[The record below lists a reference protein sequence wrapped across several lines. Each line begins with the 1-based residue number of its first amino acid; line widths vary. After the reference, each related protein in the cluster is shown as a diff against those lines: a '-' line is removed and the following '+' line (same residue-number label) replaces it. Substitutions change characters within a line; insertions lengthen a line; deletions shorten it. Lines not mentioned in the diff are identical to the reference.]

1 MAPRRRY
8 RTTSPVTTP
17 RPLRSRSGTFG
28 SSIPLAIYAA
38 TASARLRQ
46 LGITAPGATI
56 ALAGGLL
63 ASAGLGLSSLTAWT
77 LSRPE
82 VTSDAALVRALYYL
96 TYLTGG
102 PWHVV
107 TLGLLIAGIAVPGL
121 IVGLLP
127 RAGRVD
133 RPRHR
138 GTRRTDHTGAD
149 LAGTVATV
157 AGRPVHRTDLAD
169 RGRCAAPAAPT
180 EQAGGRGGGGA
191 MTNNCSSE
199 RTGASSWRQVSR
211 SKAATVPTMCDSMAA
226 RATSGFCDR
235 MAVPM
240 TAWSWLRSWIELR
253 ELLDTTDRGDKEV
266 REVPHPLAEICHYP
280 GM

>member
-1 MAPRRRY
+1 MLAAI
-8 RTTSPVTTP
+8 SLALLVAGLVVGIALGGVM
-17 RPLRSRSGTFG
+17 PLPYSSAIVDYVAGHHDAAVAIAVGTFG

-63 ASAGLGLSSLTAWT
+63 ASAGLALSGLMAWT

-96 TYLTGG
+96 TFLTGG

-127 RAGRVD
+127 RPVAW
-133 RPRHR
+133 
-138 GTRRTDHTGAD
+138 TGLVIAV
-149 LAGTVATV
+149 LAELTTLVLIWQALSPLLPLARFTGLIWLIV
-157 AGRPVHRTDLAD
+157 AGALLP
-169 RGRCAAPAAPT
+169 
-180 EQAGGRGGGGA
+180 
-191 MTNNCSSE
+191 
-199 RTGASSWRQVSR
+199 
-211 SKAATVPTMCDSMAA
+211 
-226 RATSGFCDR
+226 
-235 MAVPM
+235 
-240 TAWSWLRSWIELR
+240 LRRRNKQELR
-253 ELLDTTDRGDKEV
+253 AGVDS
-266 REVPHPLAEICHYP
+266 P
-280 GM
+280 

>member
-1 MAPRRRY
+1 MASIGHIVHNMNDSLTDTNPAVG
-8 RTTSPVTTP
+8 RTPQGGPSLVLLAAISLALLLAGLVVGVALAGGVM
-17 RPLRSRSGTFG
+17 PLPYGSATDIQDYVAGHHAAAVAIAVGTFG

-63 ASAGLGLSSLTAWT
+63 ASAGLALSGLTAWT

-82 VTSDAALVRALYYL
+82 VTSDATLVRALYYL

-127 RAGRVD
+127 RSVAWTGLVIAGMAELTTLALIWPGLSPLLPVARF
-133 RPRHR
+133 
-138 GTRRTDHTGAD
+138 TG
-149 LAGTVATV
+149 LVWLIV
-157 AGRPVHRTDLAD
+157 AGALLPLRRK
-169 RGRCAAPAAPT
+169 
-180 EQAGGRGGGGA
+180 
-191 MTNNCSSE
+191 N
-199 RTGASSWRQVSR
+199 RQE
-211 SKAATVPTMCDSMAA
+211 A
-226 RATSGFCDR
+226 
-235 MAVPM
+235 
-240 TAWSWLRSWIELR
+240 
-253 ELLDTTDRGDKEV
+253 EV
-266 REVPHPLAEICHYP
+266 AQR
-280 GM
+280 

>member
-1 MAPRRRY
+1 MAPLAAISLVLLLAGLVVGVVRAGG
-8 RTTSPVTTP
+8 VM
-17 RPLRSRSGTFG
+17 PLPYGSATEIQDYVARHHAAAVALAVGTFG

-63 ASAGLGLSSLTAWT
+63 ASTGLALSSLTTWT

-121 IVGLLP
+121 IVRLMPLPVAWTGLVIAGIAELTTLVLIWPGLSPLLP
-127 RAGRVD
+127 LARF
-133 RPRHR
+133 
-138 GTRRTDHTGAD
+138 TG
-149 LAGTVATV
+149 LIWLIV
-157 AGRPVHRTDLAD
+157 AGALLPLRRLNKQ
-169 RGRCAAPAAPT
+169 
-180 EQAGGRGGGGA
+180 E
-191 MTNNCSSE
+191 
-199 RTGASSWRQVSR
+199 
-211 SKAATVPTMCDSMAA
+211 ATAQS
-226 RATSGFCDR
+226 
-235 MAVPM
+235 
-240 TAWSWLRSWIELR
+240 
-253 ELLDTTDRGDKEV
+253 
-266 REVPHPLAEICHYP
+266 
-280 GM
+280 

>member
-1 MAPRRRY
+1 MFSIRHIVQIMNDSSVDTNSAVGRPPQAGPPLAALAAISLALLLAGLAVGVALAGVMPLPY
-8 RTTSPVTTP
+8 GSTTEIQGYVAGNHAAAVAIAV
-17 RPLRSRSGTFG
+17 GTFG

-63 ASAGLGLSSLTAWT
+63 ASAGLALSSLTAWT

-82 VTSDAALVRALYYL
+82 VTSDGALVRALYYL

-127 RAGRVD
+127 RSVAWTGLVIAGLAELTTLVLIWSGLSPLLPVARF
-133 RPRHR
+133 
-138 GTRRTDHTGAD
+138 TG
-149 LAGTVATV
+149 LIWLIV
-157 AGRPVHRTDLAD
+157 AGALLPLHR
-169 RGRCAAPAAPT
+169 RNRRAAEAA
-180 EQAGGRGGGGA
+180 GA
-191 MTNNCSSE
+191 
-199 RTGASSWRQVSR
+199 R
-211 SKAATVPTMCDSMAA
+211 
-226 RATSGFCDR
+226 
-235 MAVPM
+235 
-240 TAWSWLRSWIELR
+240 
-253 ELLDTTDRGDKEV
+253 
-266 REVPHPLAEICHYP
+266 
-280 GM
+280 

>member
-1 MAPRRRY
+1 MLAAI
-8 RTTSPVTTP
+8 SLALLLAGLAVGVALGGVM
-17 RPLRSRSGTFG
+17 PLPYGSAIVDYVAGHHDAAVAIAVGTFG

-63 ASAGLGLSSLTAWT
+63 ASAGLALSGLMAWT

-82 VTSDAALVRALYYL
+82 VAADAALVRALYYL

-127 RAGRVD
+127 RPVAWAGLVIAVLAELTTLVLIWQALSPLLPLARF
-133 RPRHR
+133 
-138 GTRRTDHTGAD
+138 TG
-149 LAGTVATV
+149 LIWLIV
-157 AGRPVHRTDLAD
+157 AGALLP
-169 RGRCAAPAAPT
+169 
-180 EQAGGRGGGGA
+180 
-191 MTNNCSSE
+191 
-199 RTGASSWRQVSR
+199 
-211 SKAATVPTMCDSMAA
+211 
-226 RATSGFCDR
+226 
-235 MAVPM
+235 
-240 TAWSWLRSWIELR
+240 LRR
-253 ELLDTTDRGDKEV
+253 RNKQEV
-266 REVPHPLAEICHYP
+266 RAGVDSS
-280 GM
+280 

>member
-1 MAPRRRY
+1 MFKIRHIVQVMNDSSVNTNGAVGRPPQAGPPLAPLAAI
-8 RTTSPVTTP
+8 SLVLLLAGLVVGVALAGGVM
-17 RPLRSRSGTFG
+17 PLPYGSATEIQNYVAGNHTAAVAIAVGTFG

-63 ASAGLGLSSLTAWT
+63 ASAGLALSSLTAWT

-82 VTSDAALVRALYYL
+82 VTSDPALVRALYYL

-127 RAGRVD
+127 RAVAWAGLVIAGLAELTTLVLIWPGLSPLLPVARF
-133 RPRHR
+133 
-138 GTRRTDHTGAD
+138 TG
-149 LAGTVATV
+149 LVWLIV
-157 AGRPVHRTDLAD
+157 AGVLLPLRRRNKQEVTA
-169 RGRCAAPAAPT
+169 
-180 EQAGGRGGGGA
+180 
-191 MTNNCSSE
+191 
-199 RTGASSWRQVSR
+199 R
-211 SKAATVPTMCDSMAA
+211 S
-226 RATSGFCDR
+226 
-235 MAVPM
+235 
-240 TAWSWLRSWIELR
+240 
-253 ELLDTTDRGDKEV
+253 
-266 REVPHPLAEICHYP
+266 
-280 GM
+280 

>member
-1 MAPRRRY
+1 LAPLAAI
-8 RTTSPVTTP
+8 SLVLLLAGLVVGVVLAGGVM
-17 RPLRSRSGTFG
+17 PLPYGSATEIQDYVARHHAAAVALAVGTFG

-63 ASAGLGLSSLTAWT
+63 ASTGLALSSLTTWT

-121 IVGLLP
+121 IVRLMPIAVAWTGLVIAGIAELTTLVLIWPGLSPLLP
-127 RAGRVD
+127 LARF
-133 RPRHR
+133 
-138 GTRRTDHTGAD
+138 TG
-149 LAGTVATV
+149 LIWLIV
-157 AGRPVHRTDLAD
+157 AGALLPLRRLNKQEATA
-169 RGRCAAPAAPT
+169 
-180 EQAGGRGGGGA
+180 
-191 MTNNCSSE
+191 
-199 RTGASSWRQVSR
+199 R
-211 SKAATVPTMCDSMAA
+211 S
-226 RATSGFCDR
+226 
-235 MAVPM
+235 
-240 TAWSWLRSWIELR
+240 
-253 ELLDTTDRGDKEV
+253 
-266 REVPHPLAEICHYP
+266 
-280 GM
+280 

>member
-1 MAPRRRY
+1 LAPLAAISLVLLLAGLVVGVVRAGG
-8 RTTSPVTTP
+8 VM
-17 RPLRSRSGTFG
+17 PLPYGSATEIQDYVARHHAAAVALAVGTFG

-63 ASAGLGLSSLTAWT
+63 ASTGLALSSLTTWT

-121 IVGLLP
+121 IVRLMPLPVAWTGLVIAGIAELTTLVLIWPGLSPLLP
-127 RAGRVD
+127 LARF
-133 RPRHR
+133 
-138 GTRRTDHTGAD
+138 TG
-149 LAGTVATV
+149 LIWLIV
-157 AGRPVHRTDLAD
+157 AGALLPLRRLNKQ
-169 RGRCAAPAAPT
+169 
-180 EQAGGRGGGGA
+180 E
-191 MTNNCSSE
+191 
-199 RTGASSWRQVSR
+199 
-211 SKAATVPTMCDSMAA
+211 ATA
-226 RATSGFCDR
+226 R
-235 MAVPM
+235 
-240 TAWSWLRSWIELR
+240 L
-253 ELLDTTDRGDKEV
+253 
-266 REVPHPLAEICHYP
+266 
-280 GM
+280 

>member
-1 MAPRRRY
+1 MALLAAI
-8 RTTSPVTTP
+8 SLSLLLAGLVVGVAMAGVM
-17 RPLRSRSGTFG
+17 PLPYGSATAIQDYVAGHHAAAVAIAVGTFG

-63 ASAGLGLSSLTAWT
+63 ASAGLALSSLTAWT

-127 RAGRVD
+127 RSVAWTGLVIAGLAELTTLVLIWPGLSPLLPVARFTGLVWLIAAGALL
-133 RPRHR
+133 PL
-138 GTRRTDHTGAD
+138 RRRKRQAAGATGA
-149 LAGTVATV
+149 
-157 AGRPVHRTDLAD
+157 RR
-169 RGRCAAPAAPT
+169 
-180 EQAGGRGGGGA
+180 
-191 MTNNCSSE
+191 
-199 RTGASSWRQVSR
+199 
-211 SKAATVPTMCDSMAA
+211 
-226 RATSGFCDR
+226 
-235 MAVPM
+235 
-240 TAWSWLRSWIELR
+240 
-253 ELLDTTDRGDKEV
+253 
-266 REVPHPLAEICHYP
+266 
-280 GM
+280 

>member
-1 MAPRRRY
+1 MNDSSVDTNRAA
-8 RTTSPVTTP
+8 S
-17 RPLRSRSGTFG
+17 RPPQGGPPLALLAVISLVLLLAGLVVGVALAGVMPLPHGSATEIQDYVSGHHAAVVAIAVGTFG

-63 ASAGLGLSSLTAWT
+63 ASAGLGISSLTAWT

-82 VTSDAALVRALYYL
+82 VTSDPALVRALYYL

-127 RAGRVD
+127 RAVAW
-133 RPRHR
+133 
-138 GTRRTDHTGAD
+138 TG
-149 LAGTVATV
+149 LVIAGIAELTTLVLIWPGLSPLLPVARFTGLVWLIV
-157 AGRPVHRTDLAD
+157 AGALLPLRR
-169 RGRCAAPAAPT
+169 RNKQ
-180 EQAGGRGGGGA
+180 E
-191 MTNNCSSE
+191 MT
-199 RTGASSWRQVSR
+199 TR
-211 SKAATVPTMCDSMAA
+211 S
-226 RATSGFCDR
+226 
-235 MAVPM
+235 
-240 TAWSWLRSWIELR
+240 
-253 ELLDTTDRGDKEV
+253 
-266 REVPHPLAEICHYP
+266 
-280 GM
+280 

>member
-1 MAPRRRY
+1 MNDSSADTNRAVVRQPQGG
-8 RTTSPVTTP
+8 P
-17 RPLRSRSGTFG
+17 PLVLLASVCLVLLLAGLVVGVALAGGVMPLPYGSATEIQDYVAGHHASAVAIAVGTFG

-63 ASAGLGLSSLTAWT
+63 ASAGLALSSLTAWT

-127 RAGRVD
+127 RPVAWAGLVIAGLAELTTLVLIWPGLSPLLPVARF
-133 RPRHR
+133 
-138 GTRRTDHTGAD
+138 TG
-149 LAGTVATV
+149 LVWLIV
-157 AGRPVHRTDLAD
+157 AGALLPLRR
-169 RGRCAAPAAPT
+169 RNK
-180 EQAGGRGGGGA
+180 Q
-191 MTNNCSSE
+191 E
-199 RTGASSWRQVSR
+199 RRR
-211 SKAATVPTMCDSMAA
+211 D
-226 RATSGFCDR
+226 
-235 MAVPM
+235 
-240 TAWSWLRSWIELR
+240 
-253 ELLDTTDRGDKEV
+253 
-266 REVPHPLAEICHYP
+266 
-280 GM
+280 

>member
-1 MAPRRRY
+1 MVGRPPQGGPPLALLAAISLALLLAGLVVGVAMAG
-8 RTTSPVTTP
+8 VM
-17 RPLRSRSGTFG
+17 PLPYGSATAIQDYVAGHHGAAVAIAVGTFG

-63 ASAGLGLSSLTAWT
+63 ASAGLALSSLTAWT

-121 IVGLLP
+121 IIGLLP
-127 RAGRVD
+127 RSVAW
-133 RPRHR
+133 
-138 GTRRTDHTGAD
+138 TGLVIAS
-149 LAGTVATV
+149 VAELTTLVLIWPGLSPLLPVARFTGLIWLIV
-157 AGRPVHRTDLAD
+157 AGALLPLRPKNRQ
-169 RGRCAAPAAPT
+169 AAEAA
-180 EQAGGRGGGGA
+180 
-191 MTNNCSSE
+191 
-199 RTGASSWRQVSR
+199 
-211 SKAATVPTMCDSMAA
+211 AA
-226 RATSGFCDR
+226 R
-235 MAVPM
+235 
-240 TAWSWLRSWIELR
+240 
-253 ELLDTTDRGDKEV
+253 
-266 REVPHPLAEICHYP
+266 
-280 GM
+280 

>member
-1 MAPRRRY
+1 LAPLAAI
-8 RTTSPVTTP
+8 SLVLLLAGLVVGVVLAGGVM
-17 RPLRSRSGTFG
+17 PLPYGSATEIQDYVARHHAAAVALAVGTFG

-63 ASAGLGLSSLTAWT
+63 ASTGLALSSLTTWT

-121 IVGLLP
+121 IVRLMPLPVAWTGLVIAGIAELTTLVLIWPGLSPLLP
-127 RAGRVD
+127 LARF
-133 RPRHR
+133 
-138 GTRRTDHTGAD
+138 TG
-149 LAGTVATV
+149 LIWLIV
-157 AGRPVHRTDLAD
+157 AGALLPLRRLNKQDATA
-169 RGRCAAPAAPT
+169 
-180 EQAGGRGGGGA
+180 
-191 MTNNCSSE
+191 
-199 RTGASSWRQVSR
+199 R
-211 SKAATVPTMCDSMAA
+211 S
-226 RATSGFCDR
+226 
-235 MAVPM
+235 
-240 TAWSWLRSWIELR
+240 
-253 ELLDTTDRGDKEV
+253 
-266 REVPHPLAEICHYP
+266 
-280 GM
+280 